1 MTQRDDSSDQP
12 SDSRFQPTASRPA
25 SLRPESTR
33 SADLG
38 SSLFGSTGFDAGVPV
53 LRAAPSAFDVCHV
66 GVVLRAL
73 LFVHAVVAVGVL
85 FGASSFAS
93 WLTLFAAGSGV
104 ALPGVLL
111 WLLVACA
118 CKRPLARL
126 TGAAPWAA
134 AMALGAASGLA
145 GFGLSWLTSVD
156 SPEPGRWLAPALAGA
171 GMAGALYLWLRL
183 RAKAQVPAD
192 TKAQLAELQSRIR
205 PHFLFNTLNTA
216 LSLVRHDPLR
226 AEGVLEDLAELF
238 RVALTDN
245 GEAVTLDEEVELARR
260 YLAIEQIR
268 FGKRLRIAWEIDPD
282 AGGAKVPPLLL
293 QPLVENAVRH
303 GVEPAAEGGMIR
315 IRTQIKLGR
324 AVVSIANTVSDADG
338 NPGHGI
344 ALANVRERLR
354 LMHDVASQFDAQLE
368 RGVFRVQIVVPL

>member
-1 MTQRDDSSDQP
+1 
-12 SDSRFQPTASRPA
+12 
-25 SLRPESTR
+25 
-33 SADLG
+33 
-38 SSLFGSTGFDAGVPV
+38 
-53 LRAAPSAFDVCHV
+53 
-66 GVVLRAL
+66 
-73 LFVHAVVAVGVL
+73 
-85 FGASSFAS
+85 
-93 WLTLFAAGSGV
+93 
-104 ALPGVLL
+104 
-111 WLLVACA
+111 
-118 CKRPLARL
+118 
-126 TGAAPWAA
+126 
-134 AMALGAASGLA
+134 
-145 GFGLSWLTSVD
+145 
-156 SPEPGRWLAPALAGA
+156 
-171 GMAGALYLWLRL
+171 MAGALYLWLRL

-192 TKAQLAELQSRIR
+192 TTAQLAELQSRIR

-238 RVALTDN
+238 RVALTDH

-268 FGKRLRIAWEIDPD
+268 FVKRLRIAWEIDPD

-315 IRTQIKLGR
+315 IRTQIMLGR
-324 AVVSIANTVSDADG
+324 AVVSIANTVSDADA